1 MTGMGTNADTITNC
15 PAHLIAAL
23 AAARLRWTV
32 KYVGDHRA
40 TQAAEVL
47 EYASLCLSTR
57 SWDAA
62 GHLAHAQ
69 LGAWLAETA
78 FAEEDARIA
87 AAAAAKAAADIGP
100 LSAAE
105 IAMILAARQVAQ

>member
-1 MTGMGTNADTITNC
+1 MTGMGTNTDTIENC
-15 PAHLIAAL
+15 PAHLTAAL
-23 AAARLRWTV
+23 AAARLRWTQ

-47 EYASLCLSTR
+47 EYASLCLSNR
-57 SWDAA
+57 SWGAA
-62 GHLAHAQ
+62 GNLGHAL

-87 AAAAAKAAADIGP
+87 AAAAAKATAAIGP

-105 IAMILAARQVAQ
+105 IAMVLAARQAAQ